1 MHIFVR
7 NSNRENII
15 IHEENY
21 IELDNVTIGD
31 CLDGYNYKNRRI
43 VVNDGHIIGFVDE
56 ELEVKKC

>member
-1 MHIFVR
+1 MTYQKLHILHIFVR

-15 IHEENY
+15 MHEENY

-43 VVNDGHIIGFVDE
+43 VVNDGHII
-56 ELEVKKC
+56 